1 MSSDPEF
8 EKQFVM
14 TCLAM
19 PPSDFIEYVAT
30 RTKPHHVPLIKKV
43 LQQAPVNYLE
53 GVKSHLEA
61 SPDLKD
67 KWYEI
72 LRTNPL
78 DI

>member
-1 MSSDPEF
+1 
-8 EKQFVM
+8 
-14 TCLAM
+14 
-19 PPSDFIEYVAT
+19 
-30 RTKPHHVPLIKKV
+30 